1 MNSIKPIRYQQAR
14 LTSLSFRSSP
24 SQQTPLN
31 NQPHSGRGFVFEW
44 IPSEC
49 LGCGNPPT
57 LICDACNIEW
67 YCSPECRDQDKLEH
81 DPYCSKLVDD
91 ITTVNTSSRL
101 AILLSVDS
109 DTEKL
114 VSLPLNMV
122 TKDGTVE
129 MRPMIDKYIPNYLLR
144 PEDLIIPD
152 GKGGLHLYAEKTD
165 MKDYHNLPKPNNCFT
180 AIMGGKEQFKWR
192 GAIIVTREDGRPET
206 GRGYQDVRRSDLDTV
221 IKYFTDQNFWKRKR
235 YENENPV
242 CKYKGGHYNKN
253 RNRFLARGGAETI
266 KGVVISCLGD
276 IASLGQEQF
285 CQVSLVRENTIYQLK
300 NQSSIS
306 VHMGLTVLLKQLNAH
321 EVWAPAL
328 DNYYIDPTG
337 KIQSYQ
343 QKFPGRSLG
352 ENMEQY
358 YLRVETGIQARQ
370 NDYGSWGT
378 GIDWHPLIGPVLV
391 VREDMQ
397 DITPHQVEALAF
409 FCRYVAHPKIREL
422 KALELTAPW
431 RMLTDNEMTR
441 EQKMARAEARER
453 LADEWFSRGKF
464 EEFLREFKKMKIDE
478 GYETWAE
485 VKSPFAARAW

>member
-1 MNSIKPIRYQQAR
+1 
-14 LTSLSFRSSP
+14 
-24 SQQTPLN
+24 
-31 NQPHSGRGFVFEW
+31 
-44 IPSEC
+44 
-49 LGCGNPPT
+49 
-57 LICDACNIEW
+57 
-67 YCSPECRDQDKLEH
+67 
-81 DPYCSKLVDD
+81 
-91 ITTVNTSSRL
+91 
-101 AILLSVDS
+101 
-109 DTEKL
+109 
-114 VSLPLNMV
+114 
-122 TKDGTVE
+122 
-129 MRPMIDKYIPNYLLR
+129 
-144 PEDLIIPD
+144 
-152 GKGGLHLYAEKTD
+152 
-165 MKDYHNLPKPNNCFT
+165 
-180 AIMGGKEQFKWR
+180 
-192 GAIIVTREDGRPET
+192 
-206 GRGYQDVRRSDLDTV
+206 
-221 IKYFTDQNFWKRKR
+221 
-235 YENENPV
+235 
-242 CKYKGGHYNKN
+242 
-253 RNRFLARGGAETI
+253 
-266 KGVVISCLGD
+266 VVISCLGD

-431 RMLTDNEMTR
+431 RMLTDNEMAR